1 VFAAVQDVHGK
12 GPASALYVLMGHGT
26 HGPPLGPVKPGLHLQ
41 SERSDDPHTLREFAG
56 QCVQLHFSSMICTLR
71 VQLVRRD
78 GRDVSTLY
86 GGGRGR
92 AGW

>member
-1 VFAAVQDVHGK
+1 MFAAVQDVHGK

-56 QCVQLHFSSMICTLR
+56 QCVQLHYSSMICTLG
-71 VQLVRRD
+71 VMFEGWF
-78 GRDVSTLY
+78 GRDVTTL
-86 GGGRGR
+86 
-92 AGW
+92 